1 MRKLLL
7 SLVLIVGLLAGCGES
22 TVEKVEGDAGQE
34 KQEKQKQEVFKVGDS
49 VKFDDLKITLT
60 KVRKA
65 KSDFMTPQNDQ
76 IIAVELQ
83 IENTSD
89 KPQNVSSLLQMKLVD
104 PDGRSYDMTIT
115 GNERGSLDGEIG
127 PGRKMTGE
135 IAFDVEKG
143 DYYEFLFEN
152 PFTTG
157 QAIWKIE
164 NKDIK

>member
-7 SLVLIVGLLAGCGES
+7 SLVLIVGLLAGCGEES
-22 TVEKVEGDAGQE
+22 TVEKVEGDGQE

-65 KSDFMTPQNDQ
+65 KSDFTPQNDQ
-76 IIAVELQ
+76 IIVELQ

-115 GNERGSLDGEIG
+115 GNERGSLDGEVG

-135 IAFDVEKG
+135 IAFDVEKA
-143 DYYEFLFEN
+143 DYYEFVFED